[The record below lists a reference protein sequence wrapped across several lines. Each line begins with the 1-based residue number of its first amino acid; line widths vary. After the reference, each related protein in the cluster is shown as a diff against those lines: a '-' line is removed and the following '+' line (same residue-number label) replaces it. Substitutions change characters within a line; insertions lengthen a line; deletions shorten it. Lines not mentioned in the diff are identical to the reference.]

1 MGGFPDPQDAGIICL
16 NFYLYLEPI
25 SDLKK
30 ASPRAVVFL
39 FLWMGGRFIRFWWC
53 YCSIAV
59 GVFISFFLL
68 VFLYISTGTR
78 KHSALRGQLEAI
90 CKDNTWSSIHS
101 PERSYLRA
109 RASDVL
115 NVKHLIPYRGAQLGD
130 VSRVLLSQGG
140 MM

>member
-1 MGGFPDPQDAGIICL
+1 MGGFPDPKDAGIICL

-59 GVFISFFLL
+59 GVFISFFFTCFSLHFNWDPETL
-68 VFLYISTGTR
+68 SFERTI
-78 KHSALRGQLEAI
+78 RG
-90 CKDNTWSSIHS
+90 
-101 PERSYLRA
+101 Y
-109 RASDVL
+109 
-115 NVKHLIPYRGAQLGD
+115 
-130 VSRVLLSQGG
+130 
-140 MM
+140 M